1 MEHHLHPIKIAE
13 SIVSPAA
20 RELADVHNG
29 VLSRLDSDHPEVGA
43 WRRGFAAGVRTS
55 LDMLGIPFELVSPQL
70 SLDDA
75 DSGDRIVMEQY
86 LGRPLQRHETV
97 HHRNGQR
104 DDNRIENLELW
115 SKSQPTGH
123 AS

>member
-1 MEHHLHPIKIAE
+1 MMPPMEHHLHPITIAE

-20 RELADVHNG
+20 RQLADVHNG
-29 VLSRLDSDHPEVGA
+29 VLSRLDGDHPEVAA

-55 LDMLGIPFELVSPQL
+55 LDMLGIPFALVGPQL

-75 DSGDRIVMEQY
+75 GGGD
-86 LGRPLQRHETV
+86 
-97 HHRNGQR
+97 
-104 DDNRIENLELW
+104 
-115 SKSQPTGH
+115 